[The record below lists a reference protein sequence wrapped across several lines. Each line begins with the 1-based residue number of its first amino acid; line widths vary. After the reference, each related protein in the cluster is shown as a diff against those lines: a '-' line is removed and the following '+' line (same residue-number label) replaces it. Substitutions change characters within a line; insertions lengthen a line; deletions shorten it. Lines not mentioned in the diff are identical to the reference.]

1 MRWFFN
7 FASVGR
13 EALLDDRFAPTAAVN
28 ENASIIHDPSLL
40 TDQSKSTKFQSMA
53 RPREFDRDAAVEL
66 AMLVFWRKGY
76 AATSTEDL
84 LRAMKIG
91 RQSMYDTFG
100 DKRSLYLEALERY
113 QRESVAE
120 NIGRLRSAASPLA
133 GIEAFVIG
141 IVAADKSARERG
153 CMGVGSI
160 SEFGPADPDL
170 VTLRAKSGG
179 AQHRALVER
188 LRDAQAANE
197 VGANVDIAR
206 AARFLET
213 MMFGLQVAAK
223 AGASFQSLRDTAA
236 FTISSLRNH

>member
-1 MRWFFN
+1 M
-7 FASVGR
+7 S
-13 EALLDDRFAPTAAVN
+13 
-28 ENASIIHDPSLL
+28 
-40 TDQSKSTKFQSMA
+40 
-53 RPREFDRDAAVEL
+53 
-66 AMLVFWRKGY
+66 VFWRKGY
-76 AATSTEDL
+76 AATSTDDL

-100 DKRSLYLEALERY
+100 DKHRLYLEALERY
-113 QRESVAE
+113 QREGVAA

-141 IVAADKSARERG
+141 IIASDKSARERG

-160 SEFGPADPDL
+160 CEFGNTDPDL

-188 LRDAQAANE
+188 LRHAQAAN
-197 VGANVDIAR
+197 VDIEH
-206 AARFLET
+206 AARFVET
-213 MMFGLQVAAK
+213 TMFGLQVAAK

-236 FTISSLRNH
+236 FAIASLRNR